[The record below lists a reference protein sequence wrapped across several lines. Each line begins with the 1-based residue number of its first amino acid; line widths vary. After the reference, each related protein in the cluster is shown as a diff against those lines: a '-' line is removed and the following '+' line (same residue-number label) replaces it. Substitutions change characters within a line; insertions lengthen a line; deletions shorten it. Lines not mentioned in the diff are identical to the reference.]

1 MEYNI
6 KHKSPE
12 GKYVTVGNQKDG
24 KYGPRIGL
32 RATEYLKA
40 LVANA
45 EPGSWVNLDC
55 YEKDGGPKQA
65 QPDAAVNPDEIPF

>member
-1 MEYNI
+1 MEFNI

-24 KYGPRIGL
+24 KFGPRYGL

-45 EPGSWVNLDC
+45 EPGAWINLDG
-55 YEKDGGPKQA
+55 YEKDGGPA
-65 QPDAAVNPDEIPF
+65 RSASSSDDVDSVPF